1 MPSSHSG
8 TCESAEVLRPRGEPD
23 RAPPDL
29 PRGAVGAQAYRGLRG
44 QAGLGAQAQ
53 RGRPKGLWGK
63 RQEALKPESGALE
76 EGEDAPPPSAPA
88 CQCACARFRTEG
100 VATASP
106 GAIRRGPEPF
116 PPRKRGG
123 GRQRPGNRS

>member
-63 RQEALKPESGALE
+63 RQEALQSESGALE
-76 EGEDAPPPSAPA
+76 KALKARTPPPPSAPA
-88 CQCACARFRTEG
+88 AA
-100 VATASP
+100 V
-106 GAIRRGPEPF
+106 
-116 PPRKRGG
+116 
-123 GRQRPGNRS
+123 